1 MSYKQNALQTECLR
15 RRLKS
20 LSGLCEAQPM
30 ILRFVRENGKIAYK
44 GTVAWLRVQSGV
56 LCFRRISYME
66 RMKKWFSGWAL
77 ALLATVMVLASLM
90 GCSSKDVDTALDVA
104 IEVLEVVEQMEAAVE
119 TEDSAA
125 IEDSISNSTE
135 ALTQA
140 GQMELATVEESEEP
154 EPEETLETESGAD
167 DETVINEDGHYT
179 SKEEVAL
186 YLHVYGKLPSNY
198 ISKKEAEDLGWKKK
212 DGEAGQL
219 HVVAPGMSIG
229 GSSFGN
235 YEGLLPEKKGR
246 KYYECDINYVKG
258 NRGAERI
265 VYSNDGLIFY
275 TGDHYESF
283 EQLYPEP

>member
-1 MSYKQNALQTECLR
+1 
-15 RRLKS
+15 
-20 LSGLCEAQPM
+20 
-30 ILRFVRENGKIAYK
+30 
-44 GTVAWLRVQSGV
+44 
-56 LCFRRISYME
+56 
-66 RMKKWFSGWAL
+66 
-77 ALLATVMVLASLM
+77 LATMLVLTGLA
-90 GCSSKDVDTALDVA
+90 GCSSKDVETALDVA
-104 IEVLEVVEQMEAAVE
+104 IEVIEVMESLEKADAETEAEKEDIATLPISESQTVAQTEPQSQSTVEDTETEEEAA
-119 TEDSAA
+119 A
-125 IEDSISNSTE
+125 ID
-135 ALTQA
+135 
-140 GQMELATVEESEEP
+140 
-154 EPEETLETESGAD
+154 
-167 DETVINEDGHYT
+167 EDGHYT

-186 YLHVYGKLPSNY
+186 YLHTYGKLPSNF

-235 YEGLLPEKKGR
+235 REGLLPTKKGR

-283 EQLYPEP
+283 EQLYP